1 MFILTHFPG
10 EFTPVRPRSRVSGVA
25 LREGATAD
33 KASVAGV
40 HRNRRE
46 RWRLRGV
53 AREQRDG
60 RAEDAGGEGGEG
72 GTWTADTAHRGRGGG
87 RSWPGRG

>member
-10 EFTPVRPRSRVSGVA
+10 EFTPVPPRIRVSGVA
-25 LREGATAD
+25 WREGATAD
-33 KASVAGV
+33 KAIASVAGV

-46 RWRLRGV
+46 RWRLRGA

-60 RAEDAGGEGGEG
+60 WRSGVRMRKGRAREGGGGLKLAGGG
-72 GTWTADTAHRGRGGG
+72 
-87 RSWPGRG
+87 

>member
-10 EFTPVRPRSRVSGVA
+10 EFTPVPPRIRVSGVA
-25 LREGATAD
+25 WREGATAD
-33 KASVAGV
+33 KAIASVAGV

-60 RAEDAGGEGGEG
+60 RGEDAEGEGK
-72 GTWTADTAHRGRGGG
+72 RGRGRAEAGWG
-87 RSWPGRG
+87 RVKEEE